1 MNYASKYR
9 RKVLFDIDDLVI
21 DTVYTNTIP
30 YVQKLSNRQ
39 KRKYDSNV
47 LKMKK
52 TMLMTYGVITTT
64 QQLQIEL
71 LKFSNNVF
79 INRNTA
85 SEKMVELSE
94 KD

>member
-1 MNYASKYR
+1 
-9 RKVLFDIDDLVI
+9 
-21 DTVYTNTIP
+21 
-30 YVQKLSNRQ
+30 
-39 KRKYDSNV
+39 
-47 LKMKK
+47 
-52 TMLMTYGVITTT
+52 MTYGVITTT

>member
-52 TMLMTYGVITTT
+52 
-64 QQLQIEL
+64 QC
-71 LKFSNNVF
+71 
-79 INRNTA
+79 
-85 SEKMVELSE
+85 
-94 KD
+94 